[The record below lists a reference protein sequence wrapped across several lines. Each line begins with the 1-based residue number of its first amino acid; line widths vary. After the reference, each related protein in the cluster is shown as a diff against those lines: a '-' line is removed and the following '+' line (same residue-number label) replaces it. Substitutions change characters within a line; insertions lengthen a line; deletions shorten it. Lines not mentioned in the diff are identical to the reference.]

1 MSTAV
6 YTRLFKFSG
15 NKKRHCYLWPH
26 QSLWAALDL
35 PCFPEDA
42 QRPWWRRRVCFSVVA
57 CPPQVSLRP
66 LHFSLCFH
74 SICKG
79 EGKTMSPPSHKLL
92 VVTSSWWPESLVV
105 SLALTSCSTS
115 CLGKPALPYSCSLP
129 LNKCGGS

>member
-15 NKKRHCYLWPH
+15 NKRHCYLWPH

-35 PCFPEDA
+35 PC
-42 QRPWWRRRVCFSVVA
+42 
-57 CPPQVSLRP
+57 VSRGRSETLVEEKSLLFRCNLLPCKCQLRP